1 MIKNLLAAGAS
12 ALALTLATP
21 AIAHKTFDESAS
33 GVSAAA
39 DAAPAAPVMVYGTWG
54 IDPSTLDPAVDPGDD
69 FFAFVNGKWVAE
81 NEIPADKSRYG
92 AFDALDEDARKNV
105 KLVVD
110 ELVAASHAPGSDGQR
125 IVDAYRSFLDVEAID
140 AKGIAQ
146 AYPYLE
152 RIYSANSLEQ
162 LVALFADPAFASM
175 VSAGVTVD
183 SKAPDAHAVLLGFDG
198 MGLPTRDYYLV
209 DSEQNLAI
217 RKAYKDYLEVLL
229 GKAGYADPRA
239 AAEAVY
245 AFETKVARIE
255 WSRVA
260 MRNRDL
266 TYNRLTPEELAAKAG
281 DFPLQ
286 TLLDATGLSGQP
298 FYLAAQIAPSEEEA
312 AGLNLSKEMRD
323 GVGEGLPGMMQLL
336 ARTDLATI
344 KAYMA
349 KSFLSDHA
357 AVLSS
362 ELDDADFAFYGKVL
376 SGRQQQEPRWKR
388 AIETV
393 EGQLGELLGKEYAAR
408 FFPPESKAAMQE
420 LVGNLK
426 RAMAEGIE
434 QNNWMTDATKAAALE
449 KLRAFNTKIGYPDE
463 FETYDGLAITGDA
476 LANRLAARA
485 WNRKDSLSRLGKPV
499 DKSEW
504 FMLPQ
509 TVNAYYSPN
518 FNEIVFPAAIL
529 NRPFFSLSNDPAV
542 NYGAIGG
549 VIGHEIGHGF
559 DDQGSKSDA
568 KGALRNWCA
577 DADRKAFDAKG
588 DALAA
593 QYSKFC
599 PYDEGKTCSN
609 GRLTLGENIG
619 DVGGLSMAYRA
630 YRMSLKGQEAPVI
643 DGLTGDQRFF
653 LAWAQVWRAMGREED
668 NRRRLGLGPHSLPEF
683 RVNGPVRNHDAWYK
697 AFNVTPDDALYLP
710 PEERVRIW

>member
-1 MIKNLLAAGAS
+1 MIKTLLAAGAS
-12 ALALTLATP
+12 AMALALATP
-21 AIAHKTFDESAS
+21 AFADDNS
-33 GVSAAA
+33 GAAA
-39 DAAPAAPVMVYGTWG
+39 ETAPSVPVMTYGTWG
-54 IDPSTLDPAVDPGDD
+54 FDPATIDPSVKPGDD

-92 AFDALDEDARKNV
+92 AFDALGEDARVNV
-105 KLVVD
+105 KKVID
-110 ELVAASHAPGSDGQR
+110 ELLVGTHAPGSDGQR
-125 IVDAYRSFLDVEAID
+125 IVDAYNAFLNVEAID
-140 AKGIAQ
+140 ASGLAPAQ
-146 AYPYLE
+146 PYLA
-152 RIYSANSLEQ
+152 RIYGAASLEE
-162 LVALFADPAFASM
+162 LAVMFADPAFASM
-175 VSAGVTVD
+175 VGAGVTVD
-183 SKAPDAHAVLLGFDG
+183 SKAPDTHAVSLSFDG

-209 DSEQNLAI
+209 DNDQNLAI
-217 RKAYKDYLEVLL
+217 RKAYKDYLAVLL
-229 GKAGYADPRA
+229 GHAGYVDPVA
-239 AAEAVY
+239 AAETVY
-245 AFETKVARIE
+245 AFETEVAKIE

-260 MRNRDL
+260 RRNRDL
-266 TYNRLTPEELAAKAG
+266 TYNRLTPEELAEMAG
-281 DFPLQ
+281 DFPIQ
-286 TLLDATGLSGQP
+286 TLLDASGLGGQQ

-312 AGLNLSKEMRD
+312 AELKLSAEIRE
-323 GVGEGLPGMMQLL
+323 GIGEGLPGMMKLL

-349 KSFLSDHA
+349 KSFLSSNA

-362 ELDDADFAFYGKVL
+362 ELDEANFGFYGKVL
-376 SGRQQQEPRWKR
+376 SGRQEQEPRWKR
-388 AIETV
+388 AVDVV

-408 FFPPESKAAMQE
+408 YFPAESKAAMQE
-420 LVGNLK
+420 LVGNL
-426 RAMAEGIE
+426 RLAMAEGIA
-434 QNNWMTDATKAAALE
+434 QNNWMTDATKQAALG
-449 KLRAFNTKIGYPDE
+449 KLEAFNTEIGYPDS
-463 FETYDGLAITGDA
+463 FETYEGLAMSNDP
-476 LANRLAARA
+476 LANRMAAREWGRA
-485 WNRKDSLSRLGKPV
+485 DNLAKLGQPV
-499 DKSEW
+499 DKSDW

-518 FNEIVFPAAIL
+518 YNEIVFPAAIL
-529 NRPFFSLSNDPAV
+529 QRPFFSISNDPAI

-559 DDQGSKSDA
+559 DDQGSKYD
-568 KGALRNWCA
+568 GTGTLRNWWEEQ
-577 DADRKAFDAKG
+577 DRAAFDAKG
-588 DALAA
+588 DALAV

-630 YRMSLKGQEAPVI
+630 YRMSLGGQEAPVI

-697 AFNVTPDDALYLP
+697 AFNVTEGDALYLP